1 MKFKQKLEQTK
12 QLILVGWQYLVL
24 KPLAFITNLIAPS
37 QENIKSETTGQKLTD
52 DLPPNPMGDNI
63 RKPERYKF
71 EDGEWWYYYP
81 EDCTS
86 IVTSGGRLRER
97 ASTLKAKH
105 DRARQGRQA

>member
-1 MKFKQKLEQTK
+1 
-12 QLILVGWQYLVL
+12 
-24 KPLAFITNLIAPS
+24 
-37 QENIKSETTGQKLTD
+37 
-52 DLPPNPMGDNI
+52 MGDNI

-81 EDCTS
+81 EDGTS

-105 DRARQGRQA
+105 ERARQGRQA